1 MTFSAQRLGILNIPQ
16 YLGQSHT
23 IKNDPTQNANSIS
36 AENYLLLICTSLFC
50 VPVGDEALRAV
61 KVKAEQQFLV
71 FLMVFPFPGTPSRK
85 SWTSIFLLPLSIGL
99 RADSLVPSVL

>member
-16 YLGQSHT
+16 CLGQSHT
-23 IKNDPTQNANSIS
+23 IKNDPTQNANSTS

-61 KVKAEQQFLV
+61 KVKAEQQF
-71 FLMVFPFPGTPSRK
+71 FRFSHGFPISWYTFKEELDLPS
-85 SWTSIFLLPLSIGL
+85 FYYLYL
-99 RADSLVPSVL
+99 